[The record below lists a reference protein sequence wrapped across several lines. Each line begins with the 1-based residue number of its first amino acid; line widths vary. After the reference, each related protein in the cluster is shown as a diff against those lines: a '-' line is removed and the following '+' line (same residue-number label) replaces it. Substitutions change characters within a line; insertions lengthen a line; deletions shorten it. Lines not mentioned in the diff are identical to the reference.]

1 MSKQRHE
8 PLSLAARELLF
19 QKLSFMACAVGGIA
33 ERHDTPSTD
42 ECIAMMAILY
52 EIADQIFP
60 ERKEERGGAT

>member
-1 MSKQRHE
+1 MSKHQHE
-8 PLSLAARELLF
+8 PLSLSDRELLF
-19 QKLSFMACAVGGIA
+19 QKLNFMACAVGSIA

-42 ECIAMMAILY
+42 ECIAMMAIIY